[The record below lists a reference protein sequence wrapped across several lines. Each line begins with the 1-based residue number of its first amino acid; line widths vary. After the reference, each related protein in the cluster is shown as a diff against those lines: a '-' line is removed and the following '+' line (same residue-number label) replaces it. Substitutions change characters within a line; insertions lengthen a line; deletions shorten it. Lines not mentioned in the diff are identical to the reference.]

1 MSFDISLAGKTSPY
15 GSHSDRELVA
25 MCIDGDRAAWDTL
38 IDRYHNRIYS
48 IAVKFRLDPS
58 ECEDVVQNVGIALQ
72 RGLHTLED
80 RSKFYPWLITI
91 VRRECIALLRRREE
105 DLAPEPG
112 IDERLDPGPTLEE
125 AIVLTEKHQ
134 TLREAVATLGPPCS
148 LLIQMI
154 YFEHRTFA
162 DTAAR
167 LNCSPDGIGPTRVR
181 CFAKLRKLL
190 LRREVTGA

>member
-80 RSKFYPWLITI
+80 RSKFYPWLRTTT
-91 VRRECIALLRRREE
+91 RREGMALLSHRKE
-105 DLAPEPG
+105 DL
-112 IDERLDPGPTLEE
+112 
-125 AIVLTEKHQ
+125 
-134 TLREAVATLGPPCS
+134 
-148 LLIQMI
+148 
-154 YFEHRTFA
+154 
-162 DTAAR
+162 
-167 LNCSPDGIGPTRVR
+167 
-181 CFAKLRKLL
+181 
-190 LRREVTGA
+190 